1 MTVVSGLTV
10 NGPGTGIDV
19 QGLVKSLVG
28 AQTAPKQAQINT
40 QTKINTTQLT
50 SIGKIQ
56 AALDAFRGALTNM
69 TQTVSFSGL
78 SATMSDDKLAAVT
91 LGAGAAAGTYTL
103 NVTQLATAS
112 KVSSAAITGGSSQV
126 INAGASATSLTIS
139 QSGKSYGVSVP
150 PGATLAQVRDS
161 INTQYAS
168 AGLSANILTD
178 ANGSRLVVSSNITGA
193 GTDIT
198 LKGDSG
204 LEAGA
209 TVIGSAP
216 QNAIYKLDG
225 ASQESTSNTL
235 TNAISGVSIN
245 LLSATAS
252 GGSDATITVAANNA
266 TLKSAVKGF
275 TDTYSALITA
285 VNAETQVTT
294 NADGSVTP
302 AALTGDSSVRSMM
315 KSIQSVMNS
324 VTGTGAFTSLAQFGV
339 TSDQTTGTL
348 SVKDVA
354 FDKAVLT
361 NGSDLNSIF
370 TGDNGLLARLT
381 SVTDGYAQ
389 SATGVFASKSAT
401 LQGNLKDLS
410 NQQDT
415 LNTRSDALTASLT
428 VKYNAMDSLV
438 AQLKSQSDSVMTTLN
453 SLNSTKT
460 G

>member
-1 MTVVSGLTV
+1 
-10 NGPGTGIDV
+10 
-19 QGLVKSLVG
+19 
-28 AQTAPKQAQINT
+28 
-40 QTKINTTQLT
+40 
-50 SIGKIQ
+50 
-56 AALDAFRGALTNM
+56 
-69 TQTVSFSGL
+69 
-78 SATMSDDKLAAVT
+78 
-91 LGAGAAAGTYTL
+91 
-103 NVTQLATAS
+103 
-112 KVSSAAITGGSSQV
+112 
-126 INAGASATSLTIS
+126 
-139 QSGKSYGVSVP
+139 
-150 PGATLAQVRDS
+150 
-161 INTQYAS
+161 
-168 AGLSANILTD
+168 
-178 ANGSRLVVSSNITGA
+178 
-193 GTDIT
+193 
-198 LKGDSG
+198 
-204 LEAGA
+204 
-209 TVIGSAP
+209 
-216 QNAIYKLDG
+216 
-225 ASQESTSNTL
+225 
-235 TNAISGVSIN
+235 VSIN
-245 LLSATAS
+245 LLATSANATTNT
-252 GGSDATITVAANNA
+252 TITVAANNA

-285 VNAETQVTT
+285 VNAETQVTN

-389 SATGVFASKSAT
+389 SATGVFASRSAT

-410 NQQDT
+410 NQQDA

-428 VKYNAMDSLV
+428 IKYNTMDSLV

-453 SLNSTKT
+453 SLNNPKT
-460 G
+460 T

>member
-1 MTVVSGLTV
+1 MTVVAGLTV

-40 QTKINTTQLT
+40 QTKTTTTQLT

-78 SATMSDDKLAAVT
+78 SATMSDSKLAAVT
-91 LGAGAAAGTYTL
+91 LGPGAAAGSYKL
-103 NVTQLATAS
+103 SVTQLATSS
-112 KVSSAAITGGSSQV
+112 KVSSAVITGGDSKV
-126 INAGASATSLTIS
+126 INAGTSATSLTIS
-139 QSGKSYGVSVP
+139 QSGKDYGVSVP

-161 INTQYAS
+161 INAQYAS
-168 AGLSANILTD
+168 VGLSANILTD
-178 ANGSRLVVSSNITGA
+178 SNGSRLVVSSSTTGA

-209 TVIGSAP
+209 TAVGSPP
-216 QNAIYKLDG
+216 QNAKYTLDDTP
-225 ASQESTSNTL
+225 QESTSNNL

-245 LLSATAS
+245 LLAASTDITAPS
-252 GGSDATITVAANNA
+252 TITVAVNNA

-275 TDTYSALITA
+275 TDTYSALIKA
-285 VNAETQVTT
+285 VNTETQVTT
-294 NADGSVTP
+294 NADGTVTP
-302 AALTGDSSVRSMM
+302 AGLTGDSTVRGMM

-324 VTGTGAFTSLAQFGV
+324 VTGTGAFKSLAQFGV
-339 TSDQTTGTL
+339 TTDQTAGTL
-348 SVKDVA
+348 SVKDVT

-370 TGDNGLLARLT
+370 SGDNGLLSRLT

-389 SATGVFASKSAT
+389 TATGVFASRSTT
-401 LQGNLKDLS
+401 LQDNLKDLS
-410 NQQDT
+410 NQQDA

-428 VKYNAMDSLV
+428 VKYNAMDALV

-453 SLNSTKT
+453 SLNNPKT
-460 G
+460 T